1 MFEEQQHSLGALD
14 GSDAYWAFSFLQGTP
29 WEEQFEPFDRGSP
42 TNFKPS
48 SRAT

>member
-1 MFEEQQHSLGALD
+1 MIEQKQNSLSALD

-42 TNFKPS
+42 TIFKPS
-48 SRAT
+48 SLVT